1 MASNSSRWKLDALAA
16 PSSLPGAT
24 RGADGGKPAA
34 RVDDDQTPQAE
45 TRRLWRVWLVVV
57 VLAGLG
63 LVVSAQLV
71 RFHLFALPARTIP
84 VTTPAQQRG
93 LIVDSGGTPLVVN
106 RTFFQLA
113 ATASNI
119 KDDAQRHEVAQQ
131 LEELLGVPAARTF
144 DKLTGAA
151 PFQYVVLVE
160 AVSAEDV
167 TRLDALKQQLETEL
181 LNRERTTLPLRQVYA
196 EPRARRHY
204 PQAELTS
211 HVLGFEHPYTGGVNG
226 VEEFYDDFLLKG
238 VGLLSDRA
246 LPVSALAADVQRFL
260 PSAVGNDLI
269 LSLDSTVQWII
280 REELQRGLAEFDAIA
295 GTVVVLE
302 PHTGAVLGMVNLPDF
317 DPNRWEVEDGR
328 LTPNMAV
335 SGQYEPGSV
344 FKIITMAA
352 ALDAEI
358 LEPTTVYTDTGYI
371 QVGGRQI
378 YNSTRMSHGA
388 VTVTEAL
395 AQSLNVVTAQ
405 IALDLDTE
413 RFYRY
418 VQRFG
423 FGEPTN
429 VDLSGEI
436 SGLVKT
442 PKNRDW
448 SLSDLGTNSFG
459 QGLAVTPIQMA
470 NATAVIA
477 NGGMLMRPY
486 IVEARIKGDRVQ
498 LSEPVMVRQVLRPE
512 VAAEMAQMM
521 ADITEMGNSKAAV
534 PGYRVAGKSGTAQIP
549 DLQNGGY
556 IRDATIVTFVG
567 FAPADAPRFVIL
579 VKMDRPD
586 PNINQWASHTAAPV
600 FSRIAARLLDYLNV
614 PPDEIRLAGM
624 APAGAP

>member
-1 MASNSSRWKLDALAA
+1 MASNSSRWRLGAFAN
-16 PSSLPGAT
+16 PSLPTPPRDGDAADAT
-24 RGADGGKPAA
+24 TRT
-34 RVDDDQTPQAE
+34 DDEQTPQAE
-45 TRRLWRVWLVVV
+45 TRRLWRVWIVVV
-57 VLAGLG
+57 VLAALT
-63 LVVSAQLV
+63 LVVTGQLV
-71 RFHLFALPARTIP
+71 RFHLFALPPATAP
-84 VTTPAQQRG
+84 VGEHKQVRG
-93 LIVDSGGTPLVVN
+93 LIVDSGGAPLVVN
-106 RTFFQLA
+106 RTFYEVA
-113 ATASNI
+113 ATANNI
-119 KDDAQRHEVAQQ
+119 KDETQRHEVAQQ
-131 LEELLGVPAARTF
+131 LEDLLGVPYAQTF
-144 DKLTGAA
+144 DRLTAWA
-151 PFQYVVLVE
+151 SYPYVLLVE
-160 AVSAEDV
+160 AATVEDIAKL
-167 TRLDALKQQLETEL
+167 TALKEQLETEL
-181 LNRERTTLPLRQVYA
+181 LNEERTTLPLRQVYA
-196 EPRARRHY
+196 VPRARRHY

-211 HVLGFEHPYTGGVNG
+211 HVLGFEHHYTGGVNG
-226 VEEFYDDFLLKG
+226 VEEFYNDFLLKG

-246 LPVSALAADVQRFL
+246 LPISALPADVQRFV

-280 REELQRGLAEFDAIA
+280 REELMRGLAEFDAEA

-302 PHTGAVLGMVNLPDF
+302 PHTGAVLGMINLPDF
-317 DPNRWEVEDGR
+317 DPNRWESEDGR

-344 FKIITMAA
+344 FKIITIAA
-352 ALDAEI
+352 ALDTDI
-358 LEPTTVYTDTGYI
+358 LEPTTIYTDTGYI
-371 QVGGRQI
+371 LVGGRQI

-395 AQSLNVVTAQ
+395 GQSLNVVTAQ

-429 VDLSGEI
+429 LDLSGEI

-442 PKNRDW
+442 PKNQDW

-477 NGGMLMRPY
+477 NGGVLMRPY
-486 IVEARIKGDRVQ
+486 IVAGRIMGDRVQ
-498 LSEPVMVRQVLRPE
+498 MTEPVAVRQVLRPE
-512 VAAEMAQMM
+512 VAAEMTTML
-521 ADITEMGNSKAAV
+521 ADITKMGNSKAAV
-534 PGYRVAGKSGTAQIP
+534 PGYQVAGKSGTAQIP

-567 FAPADAPRFVIL
+567 FAPADDPRFVIL

-624 APAGAP
+624 TPAGAP